1 VRASAEIA
9 KAILIMTDLSPGMLK
24 KSISGSSPSMSTE
37 FWGWDMKGEAP
48 FATDP
53 MAVGSAKEVVTGCRP
68 QVEVACYSVDKDLAK
83 RYKRCR
89 AISIPKR
96 EEQNAH
102 FFSMS
107 SKRFD
112 RPCHQ

>member
-1 VRASAEIA
+1 
-9 KAILIMTDLSPGMLK
+9 MLK

-37 FWGWDMKGEAP
+37 FCGWDMKGEGP

-68 QVEVACYSVDKDLAK
+68 QVEVAYYSVDKGDLAK
-83 RYKRCR
+83 CCKCCR
-89 AISIPKR
+89 AISTPKR